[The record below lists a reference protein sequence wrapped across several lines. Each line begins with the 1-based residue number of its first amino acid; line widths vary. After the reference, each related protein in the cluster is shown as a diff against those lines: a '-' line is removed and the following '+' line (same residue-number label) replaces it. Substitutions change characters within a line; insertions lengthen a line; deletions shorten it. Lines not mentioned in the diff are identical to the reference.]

1 MKNKK
6 GFTLIELLAVIV
18 ILAIIMVIAVPQI
31 LNVIENSRKTAAIE
45 SAQFF
50 VDAVNKNNQF
60 ASTSLSSDYE
70 LYRDGKY
77 NVSNVKNTLK
87 LKNTWPSDNSTF
99 EIANGKV
106 KTACLKVNKYN
117 LSCDGKWCSVTNSE
131 CENENY
137 TYTGYFWR
145 DVSTDGYTLNNGW
158 YTTLNPNSKVYRRTD
173 GTTPEVC
180 VVFSKG
186 TACMTSSYYNG
197 NYSTDYYNSD
207 FSTCSSGGMGTFT
220 SSNINNSCLK
230 GYALSKA
237 EEMLSKGASS
247 CSVQYNGSYY
257 FVHCGGNS
265 AVFCRI
271 FSSVGTAFCLGE
283 NGGSVHVDGGGF
295 VN

>member
-18 ILAIIMVIAVPQI
+18 ILAIIMVIAVPKI
-31 LNVIENSRKTAAIE
+31 LDVIENSRKTAAIE

-131 CENENY
+131 CENINY
-137 TYTGYFWR
+137 TYTRFFWK

-158 YTTLNPNSKVYRRTD
+158 YTALNSNSKAYRRTD
-173 GTTPEVC
+173 GTTKEVC
-180 VVFSKG
+180 GVYPNGIV
-186 TACMTSSYYNG
+186 CMTSSYYNSDYSSAG
-197 NYSTDYYNSD
+197 NYNSD
-207 FSTCSSGGMGTFT
+207 FEDVSTITQ
-220 SSNINNSCLK
+220 NITAAELQATGLK

-247 CSVQYNGSYY
+247 CYVYSRNVGCDMPSGAGTCRIHYDGYVYCYSNGSDNVYVYY
-257 FVHCGGNS
+257 
-265 AVFCRI
+265 
-271 FSSVGTAFCLGE
+271 
-283 NGGSVHVDGGGF
+283 GGSTS
-295 VN
+295 

>member
-18 ILAIIMVIAVPQI
+18 ILAIIMVIAVPKI
-31 LNVIENSRKTAAIE
+31 LDVIENSRKTAAIE

-50 VDAVNKNNQF
+50 VDAVNKSNQF

-131 CENENY
+131 CENINY
-137 TYTGYFWR
+137 TYTRFFWR
-145 DVSTDGYTLNNGW
+145 DVSTDGYTLNNEW
-158 YTTLNPNSKVYRRTD
+158 YTTLNPDSKAYRRTD

-180 VVFSKG
+180 GVYPNGIV
-186 TACMTSSYYNG
+186 CMTSSYYNSDYSSAG
-197 NYSTDYYNSD
+197 NYNSD
-207 FSTCSSGGMGTFT
+207 FSTCSSGGTGTFT
-220 SSNINNSCLK
+220 SSNINDSCIK
-230 GYALSKA
+230 GYAKSKV

-247 CSVQYNGSYY
+247 CRVYSTYARCRIPSGGPCAIYDDGKARCYDINGDYIAVNYNGS
-257 FVHCGGNS
+257 VQ
-265 AVFCRI
+265 
-271 FSSVGTAFCLGE
+271 
-283 NGGSVHVDGGGF
+283 
-295 VN
+295 

>member
-18 ILAIIMVIAVPQI
+18 ILAIIMVIAVPKI
-31 LNVIENSRKTAAIE
+31 LDVIENSRKTAAIE

-131 CENENY
+131 CENINY
-137 TYTGYFWR
+137 TYTRFFWR
-145 DVSTDGYTLNNGW
+145 DVSTDGYTLNNEW
-158 YTTLNPNSKVYRRTD
+158 YTTLNPDSKAYRRTD
-173 GTTPEVC
+173 ETTKEVC
-180 VVFSKG
+180 GVYPNG
-186 TACMTSSYYNG
+186 TVCMTSSYYNSDYSSAG
-197 NYSTDYYNSD
+197 NYNSD
-207 FSTCSSGGMGTFT
+207 FSTCSSGGTGTFT
-220 SSNINNSCLK
+220 SSNINDSCLK
-230 GYALSKA
+230 GYAKSKV

-247 CSVQYNGSYY
+247 CRVYSTYARCRIPSGGPCAIYDDGKARCYDINGDYVAVNSNGSVQ
-257 FVHCGGNS
+257 
-265 AVFCRI
+265 
-271 FSSVGTAFCLGE
+271 
-283 NGGSVHVDGGGF
+283 
-295 VN
+295 

>member
-77 NVSNVKNTLK
+77 NVSNVKSTLK

-106 KTACLKVNKYN
+106 KTACLKVNNYN

-207 FSTCSSGGMGTFT
+207 FSTCSSGGTGTFT

-230 GYALSKA
+230 GYVKSKV

-247 CSVQYNGSYY
+247 CDVNYNGSNYY
-257 FVHCGGNS
+257 ARCEGGSCSIYDGGLVYCANNIYVDRAGGN
-265 AVFCRI
+265 
-271 FSSVGTAFCLGE
+271 
-283 NGGSVHVDGGGF
+283 D
-295 VN
+295 

>member
-77 NVSNVKNTLK
+77 NVSNVKSTLK

-106 KTACLKVNKYN
+106 KTACLKVNNYN

-131 CENENY
+131 CENINY
-137 TYTGYFWR
+137 TYTRFFWK
-145 DVSTDGYTLNNGW
+145 DVSTDGYTLNNEW
-158 YTTLNPNSKVYRRTD
+158 YTTLNPDSKAYRRTD
-173 GTTPEVC
+173 ETTKEVC
-180 VVFSKG
+180 GVYPNG
-186 TACMTSSYYNG
+186 TVCMTSSYYNSDYSSAG
-197 NYSTDYYNSD
+197 NYNSD
-207 FSTCSSGGMGTFT
+207 FSTCSSGGTGTFT
-220 SSNINNSCLK
+220 SSNINDSCLK
-230 GYALSKA
+230 GYAKSKV

-247 CSVQYNGSYY
+247 CRVYSTYARCRIPSGGPCAIYDDGKARCYDINGDYVAVNSNGSVQ
-257 FVHCGGNS
+257 
-265 AVFCRI
+265 
-271 FSSVGTAFCLGE
+271 
-283 NGGSVHVDGGGF
+283 
-295 VN
+295 

>member
-50 VDAVNKNNQF
+50 VDAVNKSNQF
-60 ASTSLSSDYE
+60 ASASLDMGYE
-70 LYRDGKY
+70 FYKDGKY
-77 NVSNVKNTLK
+77 NVSKVKNTLK

-106 KTACLKVNKYN
+106 KTACLKVNNYN

-131 CENENY
+131 CENINY
-137 TYTGYFWR
+137 TYTRFFWK
-145 DVSTDGYTLNNGW
+145 DVSTDGYTLNNEW
-158 YTTLNPNSKVYRRTD
+158 YTTLNPDSKAYRRTD
-173 GTTPEVC
+173 ETTKEVC
-180 VVFSKG
+180 GVFPTG
-186 TACMTSSYYNG
+186 TVCMTSSYYNSDYSSAG
-197 NYSTDYYNSD
+197 NYNSD
-207 FSTCSSGGMGTFT
+207 FSTCSSGGTGTFT
-220 SSNINNSCLK
+220 SSNINDSCLK
-230 GYALSKA
+230 GYAKSKA

-247 CSVQYNGSYY
+247 CNVYS
-257 FVHCGGNS
+257 
-265 AVFCRI
+265 
-271 FSSVGTAFCLGE
+271 SSVICNMSSGGHCDIGTD
-283 NGGSVHVDGGGF
+283 GSVCCVGSTGSSVSVSYGGG